1 MCADHICYMLPQK
14 FGLPLWCLHFLWK
27 SSRESTCWGDII
39 TIFRNENLNILSPIK
54 NLSGAP
60 VALQMKLQLAL
71 QAPPQ
76 VPFPIICSPP
86 LLLSLLQPQVIF
98 SPSSTKGPCSPTL
111 ELPVFSEQN
120 VRLSLPAS
128 FPLILIHPSGLGLK
142 VPFSGGSD
150 TSGVLTHIHRTSPL
164 IPVAAVAAALEW
176 TTLSHAI
183 RSAEGSDGICP
194 HIRTCDLVDGSLFA
208 CSSFSRPPEC
218 LASWDQIPDKASIP
232 DSLS

>member
-1 MCADHICYMLPQK
+1 M
-14 FGLPLWCLHFLWK
+14 
-27 SSRESTCWGDII
+27 
-39 TIFRNENLNILSPIK
+39 
-54 NLSGAP
+54 AP

-71 QAPPQ
+71 QAPPSSISHHL
-76 VPFPIICSPP
+76 FTS
-86 LLLSLLQPQVIF
+86 SLAVSIPASGNF
-98 SPSSTKGPCSPTL
+98 FPSSTKGPCSPTL

-176 TTLSHAI
+176 TTLSRAI
-183 RSAEGSDGICP
+183 PSAEGSDGICP

-218 LASWDQIPDKASIP
+218 LASWDQIPDKPSIP